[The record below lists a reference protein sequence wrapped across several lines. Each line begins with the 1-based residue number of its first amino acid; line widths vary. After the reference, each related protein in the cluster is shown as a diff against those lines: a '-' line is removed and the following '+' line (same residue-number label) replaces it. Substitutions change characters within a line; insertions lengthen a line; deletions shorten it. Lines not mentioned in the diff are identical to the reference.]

1 MAFNCFFYWLYS
13 VPRLSSFKT
22 SHHARFHGGEA
33 PKDSFILGPLESC
46 VHTLYLLFV
55 PLCFHLASHYSLV
68 LSSYASFCDLIL
80 LFFIPFLFQLYA
92 STRGALWWVS
102 DNASHLRSIRLV
114 NGFVALVFVV
124 IALEVRVV
132 FHSFGRYIQVP
143 PPLNYVLVTITMLGG
158 AAAGGAYSMGMV
170 SDALSSVAFTTSA
183 IVVSAAGAVVVGYP
197 VLVSMF

>member
-1 MAFNCFFYWLYS
+1 
-13 VPRLSSFKT
+13 
-22 SHHARFHGGEA
+22 
-33 PKDSFILGPLESC
+33 
-46 VHTLYLLFV
+46 
-55 PLCFHLASHYSLV
+55 
-68 LSSYASFCDLIL
+68 
-80 LFFIPFLFQLYA
+80 LYA

-102 DNASHLRSIRLV
+102 DNAAHIQSIRVV

-124 IALEVRVV
+124 IALEIRVV

-197 VLVSMF
+197 VLVSGY